1 MSACA
6 AVCRRGRSL
15 LASSG
20 TCVRCRQRPFSSSR
34 WCSLALRRRPLSC
47 DSGDDGLLP
56 LGFAVTLNVPRSLPP
71 TVVGRLVPSSDEL
84 LSTRACWTDT
94 GPRCRLVS
102 SAPLRETKPPS
113 VVQRPLRHRLGRGLG
128 RIGPTCVAVDPCLL
142 ERRGPPLPPG
152 VRRSSAGDQTAFRC
166 PAAPAPPTWSG
177 TRAYWSDLC

>member
-1 MSACA
+1 M
-6 AVCRRGRSL
+6 
-15 LASSG
+15 ASSG
-20 TCVRCRQRPFSSSR
+20 TCVRRRPRPFSSPR

-47 DSGDDGLLP
+47 DSGDDGLLC
-56 LGFAVTLNVPRSLPP
+56 LGLLPP
-71 TVVGRLVPSSDEL
+71 SVVGRLVPSSDEL
-84 LSTRACWTDT
+84 LSTRACWTGA

-113 VVQRPLRHRLGRGLG
+113 VVQRPLRPRLGRGLG
-128 RIGPTCVAVDPCLL
+128 RVGPTCVAVDPCLL